1 MDGTADGVVPSATKL
16 VDYQRPRDRNIDLTP
31 LLDVVFQLLI
41 FFMVSS
47 QFVAPKAKLDL
58 PMGKG
63 GAQPDDSTS
72 IRVEVTS
79 GGELRVEDEVIT
91 DDDYETAIKAA
102 MEKRGVEKVQFHG
115 DRTMDF
121 GNFVGLMERAQE
133 VGVKGFEIV
142 KNPIPIEAED
152 P

>member
-1 MDGTADGVVPSATKL
+1 MDGSADGVIPESVRL
-16 VDYQRPRDRNIDLTP
+16 VDYRRPRDRNLDLTP

-58 PMGKG
+58 PVGNP
-63 GAQPDDSTS
+63 GARPEDSTS
-72 IRVEVTS
+72 IRVEVTAA
-79 GGELRVEDEVIT
+79 GQLRVEDEA
-91 DDDYETAIKAA
+91 TADAGFEAALKAA
-102 MEKRGVEKVQFHG
+102 MERRGVDKVQFHG

-121 GNFVGLMERAQE
+121 GDFVGLMERAQG

-142 KNPIPIEAED
+142 KDPVIEEEQ